1 MNKGWHK
8 NSWVTATF
16 SIVLGATGMLQ
27 AYLDSKYQPER
38 DALFVPALIF
48 SSLVLG
54 SGLLLLA
61 QYRVNVRES
70 RKLGSGTG
78 DTSPDRGESASAMEL
93 KATGIDTLTHWM
105 RKDEIL
111 VVAAI
116 SVFLLGIV
124 KVSEILDAS
133 YYNIPVT
140 MMRIPMII
148 ALFWYSCFVFYLTVY
163 GRRKRESRSMEAPPR
178 LARSRGQ
185 PKEARE
191 E

>member
-1 MNKGWHK
+1 MVPVCK
-8 NSWVTATF
+8 V
-16 SIVLGATGMLQ
+16 VLC
-27 AYLDSKYQPER
+27 
-38 DALFVPALIF
+38 FVF

-70 RKLGSGTG
+70 RKLGIGTG
-78 DTSPDRGESASAMEL
+78 DTAPDRGESASAMES

-116 SVFLLGIV
+116 SVFYIGIV
-124 KVSEILDAS
+124 KLGEILDAS

-148 ALFWYSCFVFYLTVY
+148 ALFWYSCSVFYLTAYVH
-163 GRRKRESRSMEAPPR
+163 RKRESRSMEAPPR
-178 LARSRGQ
+178 LARTRGQ